1 MKYIFGGFGLRGRQ
15 PVVTVVGDSEVHIEN
30 CRRLLEC
37 NDIKCSILSA
47 GYLVEVWGTELS
59 AAAFA
64 GGSASVSGKIQ
75 SVNIAR
81 RNGGGTNKGR
91 AIVREDGEE

>member
-1 MKYIFGGFGLRGRQ
+1 MRYIFGGNSREIKR

-37 NDIKCSILSA
+37 SDIKCSILSA

-75 SVNIAR
+75 SVNIGR
-81 RNGGGTNKGR
+81 RKGGDT
-91 AIVREDGEE
+91 E